1 MYISIHSYLRIL
13 LSYIRG
19 PSSPLHA
26 HNHHSFFSPY
36 LQQCLHIPEK
46 PALPSFLHSS
56 SRNCINALPY
66 SESLVTK
73 IFSEGLLLL
82 PIPFAPPCSSYGV
95 TSSTLHMISIYSL
108 TGFVL
113 FLFQS
118 LMLLCAIPVFLE
130 NSFYLIPPLIQQ
142 FENPL

>member
-1 MYISIHSYLRIL
+1 MYISIRSYLRICCHISEDHPVPSML
-13 LSYIRG
+13 IIII
-19 PSSPLHA
+19 PSSLRISNNACIYPK
-26 HNHHSFFSPY
+26 SRP
-36 LQQCLHIPEK
+36 CLP
-46 PALPSFLHSS
+46 FSS

-73 IFSEGLLLL
+73 IYSEGLLLL

-130 NSFYLIPPLIQQ
+130 NSF
-142 FENPL
+142 